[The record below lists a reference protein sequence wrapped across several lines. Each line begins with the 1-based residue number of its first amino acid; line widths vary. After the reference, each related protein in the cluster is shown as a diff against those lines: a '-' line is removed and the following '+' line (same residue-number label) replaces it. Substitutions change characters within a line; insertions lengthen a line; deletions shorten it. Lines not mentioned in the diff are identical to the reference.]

1 MVHPADP
8 LTRAMLVSPPEGF
21 TVDSNHTEGL
31 KIQRVVFLALFGAL
45 FVLVARLFK
54 PFFSILLWASL
65 VYGISLPLFRRST
78 TTKAGLERNKAWQTV
93 MAVTF
98 SVGSL
103 FLIVVP
109 LTLLVLALA
118 GQVQD
123 LVDITLAFIER
134 GETFMHSDGFASLAA
149 KLTELSGGLVDLHAI
164 DVADQLASMIGAYGE
179 RIIGITAELVRNVTG
194 FIVTLA
200 FFVFVLFFL
209 YLDGRELLMTL
220 IDAIPLR
227 NAYTIRFMRKF
238 RDTGKDLAIGYIL
251 MAAFQGAMG
260 FLVYWIMGV
269 PAPLPLA
276 ILTGIASLIPLVGT
290 GLVWVPLV
298 AVTFMGDNP
307 GRALL
312 LLVLC
317 VVFISSLDNFIRPFL
332 LHARIKLHPLLI
344 FIAIIGGIDFFGF
357 NGVLLGPILL
367 TLFFT
372 AVDLFGKTYGK
383 TRRRAMEDNDI
394 AHPEPEVG
402 GDGSGGETV

>member
-1 MVHPADP
+1 
-8 LTRAMLVSPPEGF
+8 
-21 TVDSNHTEGL
+21 
-31 KIQRVVFLALFGAL
+31 
-45 FVLVARLFK
+45 
-54 PFFSILLWASL
+54 
-65 VYGISLPLFRRST
+65 
-78 TTKAGLERNKAWQTV
+78 
-93 MAVTF
+93 
-98 SVGSL
+98 
-103 FLIVVP
+103 
-109 LTLLVLALA
+109 
-118 GQVQD
+118 
-123 LVDITLAFIER
+123 
-134 GETFMHSDGFASLAA
+134 
-149 KLTELSGGLVDLHAI
+149 
-164 DVADQLASMIGAYGE
+164 
-179 RIIGITAELVRNVTG
+179 
-194 FIVTLA
+194 
-200 FFVFVLFFL
+200 
-209 YLDGRELLMTL
+209 LMTL

-383 TRRRAMEDNDI
+383 TRRRAMKDNDI
-394 AHPEPEVG
+394 AHPEPEDG

>member
-1 MVHPADP
+1 M
-8 LTRAMLVSPPEGF
+8 
-21 TVDSNHTEGL
+21 DSNHTEGL

-238 RDTGKDLAIGYIL
+238 RDTGKDL
-251 MAAFQGAMG
+251 
-260 FLVYWIMGV
+260 
-269 PAPLPLA
+269 
-276 ILTGIASLIPLVGT
+276 
-290 GLVWVPLV
+290 
-298 AVTFMGDNP
+298 
-307 GRALL
+307 
-312 LLVLC
+312 
-317 VVFISSLDNFIRPFL
+317 
-332 LHARIKLHPLLI
+332 
-344 FIAIIGGIDFFGF
+344 
-357 NGVLLGPILL
+357 
-367 TLFFT
+367 
-372 AVDLFGKTYGK
+372 
-383 TRRRAMEDNDI
+383 
-394 AHPEPEVG
+394 
-402 GDGSGGETV
+402 